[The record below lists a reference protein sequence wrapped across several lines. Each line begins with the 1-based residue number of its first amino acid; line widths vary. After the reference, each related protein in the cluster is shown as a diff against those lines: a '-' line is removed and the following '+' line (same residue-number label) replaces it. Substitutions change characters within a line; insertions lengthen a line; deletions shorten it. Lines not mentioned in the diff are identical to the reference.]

1 MASIGM
7 STQTP
12 CLLASTRSGVAF
24 KDESHGEITS
34 WSWDFG
40 DEGSGRDDLVTVP
53 GAGRE
58 NTVVSDEV
66 EPWRRHEGGELLQQ
80 FGGARIDRRPWIAIR
95 QAAAGLAL

>member
-7 STQTP
+7 STKNSMEHLHATDRP

-40 DEGSGRDDLVTVP
+40 DETTSNEQHPIHQYSEAGEFVVTLHVEGP
-53 GAGRE
+53 KGKARR
-58 NTVVSDEV
+58 VKVYEV
-66 EPWRRHEGGELLQQ
+66 MVK
-80 FGGARIDRRPWIAIR
+80 
-95 QAAAGLAL
+95 